1 MGTKGKRFYKVVA
14 ANQRDPRDGKHME
27 VLGTYVP
34 IPASSPA
41 TSELRLRFSRVKFW
55 LGVGASFPVSVGRL
69 LGSAGL
75 IPSPPPL
82 YGWRC
87 RGRYHE
93 LLQQQQQQQQMLR
106 ADPQISAVVAATA
119 AGGLGFDPVKVVASL
134 KGSLTELNFKAS
146 CCGEGRLHLI
156 NEVAM
161 WLKRLQQELQQ
172 ELQQRLRL
180 VQQQL
185 LIKRLKCRRAVALHR
200 CGGTHTGCSEGF
212 IFQVQIVHGT
222 LRVRW
227 FFFCC
232 R

>member
-1 MGTKGKRFYKVVA
+1 MVMGTKGKRFYKVVA

-55 LGVGASFPVSVGRL
+55 LAVGASFPTSVGRL

-106 ADPQISAVVAATA
+106 EAELREFFKLPSPVSTRRLEGEDGATRKKETPNCRV
-119 AGGLGFDPVKVVASL
+119 FTDFNS
-134 KGSLTELNFKAS
+134 KAS
-146 CCGEGRLHLI
+146 CCGGGQLRLI
-156 NEVAM
+156 NEVADIAEANAAADARAAAA
-161 WLKRLQQELQQ
+161 LF
-172 ELQQRLRL
+172 
-180 VQQQL
+180 QQQL
-185 LIKRLKCRRAVALHR
+185 LTKGLKCRRPAALHCCSR
-200 CGGTHTGCSEGF
+200 DSVGCSTGF
-212 IFQVQIVHGT
+212 NFEA
-222 LRVRW
+222 
-227 FFFCC
+227 
-232 R
+232 